1 METKTSSW
9 KIKWLAVFHL
19 GASEI
24 LGVIWGDAGFT
35 LVSVCPADSNNLYEY
50 FVAGT
55 FSTKSNFCGLFSLT
69 AEKEHTVELLR

>member
-1 METKTSSW
+1 MENQNLPLENQMVGSIS
-9 KIKWLAVFHL
+9 L

-24 LGVIWGDAGFT
+24 LIVIWGDAGFA

-55 FSTKSNFCGLFSLT
+55 FSTKSNICG
-69 AEKEHTVELLR
+69 